1 MAKYW
6 KIGSTG
12 HELAYYVYAPSRDA
26 ALREVDFVLG
36 GHNPAKILVRA
47 ITYDEVPE
55 DAGVFGLAADRC
67 E

>member
-12 HELAYYVYAPSRDA
+12 HELVYYVYAPSRDA

-36 GHNPAKILVRA
+36 GHNPAKLLVRELTPA
-47 ITYDEVPE
+47 E
-55 DAGVFGLAADRC
+55 AADIGTFIGAPDAQ